1 MIQKGSNGLEPFT
14 DYFEPIEKIKAENV
28 MLAIKVV
35 EAKNLKVADVNSSD
49 PYCVL
54 KLNGIEKKTKVIC
67 SNLNLIWNQY
77 FYFFISSYSTN
88 ELSIKIFDKD
98 KLSKDD
104 LLYEINIPIKTLQC
118 GVVEDKWYSSLHL
131 ITHLVQPGYY
141 SFESNPFATI
151 KKIILV
157 ENLENGNDI
166 FCKLKFLR

>member
-35 EAKNLKVADVNSSD
+35 EAKNLKAAELNSSD

-104 LLYEINIPIKTLQC
+104 LLYKINIPIKTLQYRE
-118 GVVEDKWYSSLHL
+118 VEDKWYSSLHL

-141 SFESNPFATI
+141 SFESNPFTTTR
-151 KKIILV
+151 
-157 ENLENGNDI
+157 
-166 FCKLKFLR
+166 KF